1 MDKKKYNE
9 FVGAV
14 DIVCGEC
21 EYGSGSYCG
30 GCPVSRTYEN
40 IGRIHRLRSDYIKG
54 YTKALIDVKRYIEN
68 HEYAIKKTR
77 LTGYT
82 GILKLL
88 DAVIAGREELRETGN
103 LMLIKTSDGRV
114 IPQSDLKNSTGG

>member
-1 MDKKKYNE
+1 MTKKTIMPEKRANE
-9 FVGAV
+9 LLNE
-14 DIVCGEC
+14 I
-21 EYGSGSYCG
+21 
-30 GCPVSRTYEN
+30 
-40 IGRIHRLRSDYIKG
+40 IDYIKG